1 MIFPNSSIPPP
12 AGSMSREVSMFRI
25 RSKIDRGPENQQ
37 NGSMNITFDLPPE
50 LVREVKLRA
59 VHEGRKLKDVEA
71 D

>member
-1 MIFPNSSIPPP
+1 
-12 AGSMSREVSMFRI
+12 
-25 RSKIDRGPENQQ
+25 
-37 NGSMNITFDLPPE
+37 MNITFDLPPE